1 MRRKMLSNLFV
12 GVMVC
17 FLMFCLLC
25 PCMLQAQV
33 KKEIVIG
40 APIPLTG
47 ILSMEGDEERWA
59 FEQAVKDV
67 NAKGGIF
74 VKQYKK
80 KLPVRLVIADAESDP
95 AKSAAVVER
104 LAKIDKVDLLL
115 STFSTNLVLPTS
127 AAAEKLKVY
136 YHATTCILEPW
147 RDGKFKWSTLYFFET
162 FQAGELPFH
171 LLDSIPAAERPKK
184 IAILMEDSTDGR
196 AFGPAFRAGAKKY
209 KYDITVDESVT
220 VGAKDYSSQI
230 LKLKSKGID
239 GIIIFASSGDC
250 ITFLRQTKEAR
261 LNWKY
266 VYGIKGTWAPDFW
279 KALGKDA
286 QYVLADGFWHMD
298 FPYPRAKQLGR
309 QYDKNYKKHSVSIG
323 LFYTLAQ
330 TLFAAIEEAGTLDGA
345 KVREAVLRTSFKGTA
360 MGNVKYGSD
369 GTAIF
374 PCAAFQWW
382 DGKLKVAYPFI
393 KSGWKVKVAPPWDKR

>member
-1 MRRKMLSNLFV
+1 MSRKTLSNLFF
-12 GVMVC
+12 GV
-17 FLMFCLLC
+17 LACLLTVC
-25 PCMLQAQV
+25 LLSPGMLQAQA
-33 KKEIVIG
+33 KKEIIIG

-59 FEQAVKDV
+59 FEQAVKDI
-67 NAKGGIF
+67 NARGGIF
-74 VKQYKK
+74 VKQYKRR
-80 KLPVRLVIADAESDP
+80 LPVKLVIADAGSDP
-95 AKSAAVVER
+95 SRSAAVIER
-104 LAKIDKVDLLL
+104 LVGSDKVDLLL
-115 STFSTNLVLPTS
+115 STFSTNLVLPMS
-127 AAAEKLKVY
+127 AAAEKLHVY

-147 RDGKFKWSTLYFFET
+147 RAQNFKWSTLYFFET
-162 FQAGELPFH
+162 FQAGELPFQ
-171 LLDSIPAAERPKK
+171 LLDSIPAGERPNK

-209 KYDITVDESVT
+209 KYDIAVDEPIT
-220 VGAKDYSSQI
+220 VGANDYSSQI

-250 ITFLRQTKEAR
+250 ITFLRQTKEAG

-286 QYVLADGFWHMD
+286 KYVLADGFWHMD
-298 FPYPRAKQLGR
+298 FPYPRARQLG
-309 QYDKNYKKHSVSIG
+309 QKYEKSYKKHSASIG
-323 LFYTLAQ
+323 LFYALAQ
-330 TLFAAIEEAGTLDGA
+330 TLFTAIEEAGTLDGA
-345 KVREAVLRTSFKGTA
+345 KVREAVLRSSFKGTT
-360 MGNVKYGSD
+360 MGNIKYKSD

-393 KSGWKVKVAPPWDKR
+393 KGGWKVKVAPPWDKR

>member
-1 MRRKMLSNLFV
+1 MSEKYRFSLFFV
-12 GVMVC
+12 IFICLLMTC
-17 FLMFCLLC
+17 FLF
-25 PCMLQAQV
+25 PGMLQAQI

-40 APIPLTG
+40 APIPLSG

-74 VKQYKK
+74 VKQYKQ
-80 KLPVRLVIADAESDP
+80 KLPVKLIIADTESDP
-95 AKSAAVVER
+95 ARSAAVVEMLVR
-104 LAKIDKVDLLL
+104 VHKVDLLL

-127 AAAEKLKVY
+127 DAAEKLKIY
-136 YHATTCILEPW
+136 YHTTTCILEPW
-147 RDGKFKWSTLYFFET
+147 RAGKFQWSTLYFFET
-162 FQAGELPFH
+162 LQAGELPFQ
-171 LLDSIPAAERPKK
+171 LLDSIPATERPNKV
-184 IAILMEDSTDGR
+184 AILMEDSTDGR

-209 KYDITVDESVT
+209 KYNIAVNEPLA

-250 ITFLRQTKEAR
+250 ITFLRQTKETG

-266 VYGIKGTWAPDFW
+266 IYGIKGAWAPDFW

-298 FPYPRAKQLGR
+298 FPYPHASELGQ
-309 QYDKNYKKHSVSIG
+309 QYEKSYKKHSVSIG
-323 LFYTLAQ
+323 LFYALAQ
-330 TLFAAIEEAGTLDGA
+330 TLFAAIDTAGTLDGA
-345 KVREAVLRTSFKGTA
+345 KIRDVVLHTSFKETV
-360 MGNVKYGSD
+360 MGNVQYGPD

-382 DGKLKVAYPFI
+382 DGKLKVAYPFL
-393 KSGWKVKVAPPWDKR
+393 KGGWKVKVAPPWNKR